1 MACRTRRDFGWLSAV
16 LGVAALAPGVALAT
30 PIEAAK
36 PDREKM
42 IAAVHAYIAAFEKGS
57 LDEVV
62 ALFAEDATVED
73 PVGGPVRRGRDAIR
87 AFYRQPVA
95 LGSKLTLDGPIRIA
109 ADYAVFPFT
118 VRVNQGGRTMQIEV
132 IDAFRF
138 NARNEVVEMR
148 AFWGPANMRMS

>member
-1 MACRTRRDFGWLSAV
+1 MTQTNRRELGRLSLTIGLAGILPGAV
-16 LGVAALAPGVALAT
+16 HAA

-148 AFWGPANMRMS
+148 AFWGPANMRTS

>member
-1 MACRTRRDFGWLSAV
+1 MT
-16 LGVAALAPGVALAT
+16 LGAAAFLPN
-30 PIEAAK
+30 AAFAAQAKTGK
-36 PDREKM
+36 PDRGKM

-73 PVGGPVRRGRDAIR
+73 PVGSPVRRGQEAIR

-95 LGSKLTLDGPIRIA
+95 IGSKLTLQGPIRVA
-109 ADYAVFPFT
+109 GDYAVFPFT
-118 VRVNQGGRTMQIEV
+118 VTVKQGARSMRIDV

-148 AFWGPANMRMS
+148 AFWGPDNSHLS